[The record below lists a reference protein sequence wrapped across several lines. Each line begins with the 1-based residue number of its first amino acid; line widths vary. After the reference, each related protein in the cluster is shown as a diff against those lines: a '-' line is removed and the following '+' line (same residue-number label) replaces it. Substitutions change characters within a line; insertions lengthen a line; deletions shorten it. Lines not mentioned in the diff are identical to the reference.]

1 MPFQRLP
8 NGAGWRK
15 LDAMSHPTLDR
26 TLNLRSVVLFGLAYM
41 APMIVLGTFGAIAE
55 QTKGAA
61 PSAYLLALVAMLFTA
76 YSYGRMAATYPVAG
90 SAYSYVRRTIDSRV
104 GFLVGW
110 ATLLDYFFLPM
121 VIWLLGATYL
131 RQGFPSV
138 PLWLWVVGFIVLT
151 TILNIVGIKVA
162 DKANFILMTFQV
174 LVIIAFVVLSLRHV
188 FTSGAALLSAEP
200 FANPATTL
208 GAIAGGA
215 GIAAYSFLGFDAVT
229 TLTEETIEPRRTM
242 PKAIMLVALL
252 GGVIFAVVTYAT
264 QLVHPGFQFA
274 DSDSAA
280 FEIARTIGADLF
292 AAIFLAGF
300 VVTQFASGI
309 AAQASV
315 SRLLYAMGRD
325 RVLPRR
331 VFAYLQPR
339 FRTPAVGIVI
349 CGLAGLIGL
358 ALDVDTAVSM
368 INFGAFLA
376 FTSVNVCVIALYLRR
391 RSAESRLGVFGYL
404 VVPAIGALIDVS
416 LLLNLSTLAKLLG
429 LGWLVLGLVYLTV
442 LTRGFRRPPPELEDS
457 PTELSADTPATG
469 QQPV

>member
-1 MPFQRLP
+1 
-8 NGAGWRK
+8 
-15 LDAMSHPTLDR
+15 MSQPTLDR
-26 TLNLRSVVLFGLAYM
+26 SLGLRSVVLFGLAYM

-55 QTKGAA
+55 ETAGAV

-76 YSYGRMAATYPVAG
+76 YSYGRLAATFPVAG
-90 SAYSYVRRTIDSRV
+90 SAYTYVRRTIDDRV

-121 VIWLLGATYL
+121 VIWLIGATYL
-131 RQGFPSV
+131 QQGFPDV

-151 TILNIVGIKVA
+151 TILNVIGIRVA
-162 DKANFILMTFQV
+162 DKANLILMTFQM
-174 LVIIAFVVLSLRHV
+174 LVVAAFVVLSLRHV
-188 FTSGAALLSAEP
+188 FASDGVGGWFSAAP
-200 FANPATTL
+200 FVNPDTTFA
-208 GAIAGGA
+208 AIAGGA

-229 TLTEETIEPRRTM
+229 TLTEETVNPRRTM
-242 PKAIMLVALL
+242 PRAIMLVALL

-264 QLVHPGFQFA
+264 QLVHPGGQF
-274 DSDSAA
+274 DNPDSAA
-280 FEIARTIGADLF
+280 FDIAKTIGADLF
-292 AAIFLAGF
+292 ASIFLAGF

-325 RVLPRR
+325 RVLPQK

-339 FRTPAVGIVI
+339 FRTPAVGIAI

-358 ALDVDTAVSM
+358 TLDVNGAVSL

-391 RSAESRLGVFGYL
+391 RRSDAPVGVLGWV
-404 VVPAIGALIDVS
+404 VVPAIGVIIDLY
-416 LLLNLSTLAKLLG
+416 LLFNLSGIAKLLG
-429 LGWLVLGLVYLTV
+429 LCWLALGFIYLLV
-442 LTRGFRRPPPELEDS
+442 LTRGFRRPPPEL
-457 PTELSADTPATG
+457 DTLAAEQEVDERTG
-469 QQPV
+469 A

>member
-1 MPFQRLP
+1 
-8 NGAGWRK
+8 
-15 LDAMSHPTLDR
+15 MSQPTLDR
-26 TLNLRSVVLFGLAYM
+26 SLTLRSIVLFGLAYM

-55 QTKGAA
+55 ETKGSV

-90 SAYSYVRRTIDSRV
+90 SAYTYVRRTIDSRV
-104 GFLVGW
+104 GFLIGW

-121 VIWLLGATYL
+121 VIWLIGGTYL
-131 RQGFPSV
+131 QQGFPGV

-151 TILNIVGIKVA
+151 TILNVIGIKVA
-162 DKANFILMTFQV
+162 DRANFLLMTFQL
-174 LVIIAFVVLSLRHV
+174 LVVVAFVVLSLRHV
-188 FTSGAALLSAEP
+188 FVASGSVGSWFSAEP
-200 FANPATTL
+200 FANPATTFA
-208 GAIAGGA
+208 AIAGGA

-229 TLTEETIEPRRTM
+229 TLTEETINPKRTM
-242 PKAIMLVALL
+242 PRAILLVALL
-252 GGVIFAVVTYAT
+252 GGAIFAIVTYAT

-274 DSDSAA
+274 DVDSAA

-325 RVLPRR
+325 EVLPRK
-331 VFAYLQPR
+331 VFAYLQPK
-339 FRTPAVGIVI
+339 FRTPAVGIAI
-349 CGLAGLIGL
+349 CGVAGLIGL
-358 ALDVDTAVSM
+358 ALDVNTAVSL

-391 RSAESRLGVFGYL
+391 RGAEERRGVFGYL
-404 VVPAIGALIDVS
+404 VLPLIGAVIDLY
-416 LLLNLSTLAKLLG
+416 LLFNLSGLALTLGVCWLALG
-429 LGWLVLGLVYLTV
+429 FVYLLF
-442 LTRGFRRPPPELEDS
+442 LTRGFRRPPPEID
-457 PTELSADTPATG
+457 PLSAEKEVSTA
-469 QQPV
+469 

>member
-1 MPFQRLP
+1 
-8 NGAGWRK
+8 
-15 LDAMSHPTLDR
+15 MSQPTLDR
-26 TLNLRSVVLFGLAYM
+26 SLGLRSIVLFGLAYM
-41 APMIVLGTFGAIAE
+41 APMIVLGTFGQIASE
-55 QTKGAA
+55 TKGAT

-90 SAYSYVRRTIDSRV
+90 SAYTYVRRTIDDRV
-104 GFLVGW
+104 GFLIGW

-131 RQGFPSV
+131 QQGFPSV

-151 TILNIVGIKVA
+151 TVLNIVGIRVA
-162 DKANFILMTFQV
+162 DKANFVLMTFQL
-174 LVIIAFVVLSLRHV
+174 LVVVAFVVLSLRHV
-188 FTSGAALLSAEP
+188 FQASGAGGWFSPAP
-200 FANPATTL
+200 FVNPATSL

-242 PKAIMLVALL
+242 PRAILLVALL
-252 GGVIFAVVTYAT
+252 GGAIFFVVTYAT
-264 QLVHPGFQFA
+264 QLVHPGFAFA
-274 DSDSAA
+274 NEDSAA
-280 FEIARTIGADLF
+280 FEIAKTIGADLF

-325 RVLPRR
+325 HVLPAK

-339 FRTPAVGIVI
+339 FRTPAVGILI
-349 CGLAGLIGL
+349 CGVAGLIGL
-358 ALDVDTAVSM
+358 ALNVDTAVSL

-376 FTSVNVCVIALYLRR
+376 FTSVNLCVIALYLRR
-391 RSAESRLGVFGYL
+391 RRSGQPLGVFSH
-404 VVPAIGALIDVS
+404 VVIPLIGALIDFA
-416 LLLNLSTLAKLLG
+416 LLLNLQGRAKLIGLCWLTLG
-429 LGWLVLGLVYLTV
+429 LIYLLV
-442 LTRGFRRPPPELEDS
+442 LTRGFRRPPPEIDPLAAETAPS
-457 PTELSADTPATG
+457 QAH
-469 QQPV
+469 